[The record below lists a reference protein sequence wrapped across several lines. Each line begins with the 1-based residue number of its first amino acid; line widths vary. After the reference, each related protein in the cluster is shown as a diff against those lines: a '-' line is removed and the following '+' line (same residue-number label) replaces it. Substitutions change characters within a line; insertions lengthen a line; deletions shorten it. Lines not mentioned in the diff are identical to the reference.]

1 MEIEQGYTQST
12 QKGIYC
18 ADLEGILNALI
29 EIGCIYSEQES
40 ICIKVEPTERKG
52 IYIVKPE
59 KCKICASHS
68 ECELPPSALRKSN
81 ELSKSHV
88 SRGISLLK
96 RVCKYLKKVFLM

>member
-68 ECELPPSALRKSN
+68 ECELPPSAF
-81 ELSKSHV
+81 V
-88 SRGISLLK
+88 SQTSCQKAMFHG
-96 RVCKYLKKVFLM
+96 V